1 MEYDDLI
8 QELNTWKYDE
18 KMCREYYFME
28 KTPEKISDFGK
39 RYSEH
44 KQETEWLREPEL
56 LNKYS
61 REDEFISEKYNV
73 SLVKHPR
80 YFPIFY
86 HEHDFFEIIYVL
98 SGTCTNSFLDSTEE
112 LTDGDLCLI
121 APNVKH
127 GILAVKDDSIIL
139 NILIRRST
147 FMDIFYNTVRDKT
160 QISSFFVGNLY
171 SRERIRYL
179 IFHTERDVVIRN
191 YILDMYREQK
201 TSDSFS
207 DRIICSILTLFFVEL
222 TRRHGKNVSIPDN
235 RRERTEQESEMLAYM
250 MGNCSTVTLNELAE
264 EFHFSVPYCSKL
276 IKSISGKTFS
286 NLLTEIRLQH
296 GEQLLLC
303 SQLSVEDISDR
314 VGYKNP
320 ESFIRA
326 FRRLYNDTPS
336 QYRRKNK

>member
-1 MEYDDLI
+1 MKYDDLI
-8 QELNTWKYDE
+8 QELNTWEYDE
-18 KMCREYYFME
+18 KIYREYYFME
-28 KTPEKISDFGK
+28 KTAEKIEKFKACHSD
-39 RYSEH
+39 H
-44 KQETEWLREPEL
+44 KQETEWLLQPEL
-56 LNKYS
+56 MNEHA
-61 REDEFISEKYNV
+61 REEQFISEKYNV
-73 SLVKHPR
+73 SLIKHPR
-80 YFPIFY
+80 YLPLFY

-98 SGTCTNSFLDSTEE
+98 SGTCTNSFQDSTEK
-112 LTDGDLCLI
+112 LTAGDLCLI
-121 APNVKH
+121 APNVRH
-127 GILAVKDDSIIL
+127 GILAVEDDSIIL

-171 SRERIRYL
+171 AREKIRYL
-179 IFHTERDVVIRN
+179 LFHTKNDTVIRN

-222 TRRHGKNVSIPDN
+222 TRRHGKNVSIPDG
-235 RRERTEQESEMLAYM
+235 RRERTEQESQMLAYM
-250 MGNCSTVTLNELAE
+250 MSNCSTVTLNELAE

-286 NLLTEIRLQH
+286 NLLTEIRLQQ
-296 GEQLLLC
+296 GEQLLLY

>member
-1 MEYDDLI
+1 MKCDDLI
-8 QELNTWKYDE
+8 QELNTWEYDE
-18 KMCREYYFME
+18 KIYREYYFMK
-28 KTPEKISDFGK
+28 KTPEKVKDFVKSHSDHELEVG
-39 RYSEH
+39 
-44 KQETEWLREPEL
+44 WVLNPEL
-56 LNKYS
+56 LNQHAG
-61 REDEFISEKYNV
+61 EDEFISEKYNV

-80 YFPIFY
+80 YLPVFY

-98 SGTCTNSFLDSTEE
+98 SGTCTNSFRDSTEK
-112 LTDGDLCLI
+112 LTAGDLCLI
-121 APNVKH
+121 APDVRH
-127 GILAVKDDSIIL
+127 GILAVEDDSVIL

-160 QISSFFVGNLY
+160 QISGFFVGNLY
-171 SRERIRYL
+171 SREKIRYL
-179 IFHTERDVVIRN
+179 LFRTKNDTVIRN
-191 YILDMYREQK
+191 YILDIYREQK

-296 GEQLLLC
+296 GEQLLLS

>member
-1 MEYDDLI
+1 M
-8 QELNTWKYDE
+8 
-18 KMCREYYFME
+18 
-28 KTPEKISDFGK
+28 
-39 RYSEH
+39 
-44 KQETEWLREPEL
+44 
-56 LNKYS
+56 
-61 REDEFISEKYNV
+61 

-80 YFPIFY
+80 YFPLFY

-98 SGTCTNSFLDSTEE
+98 SGTCTNSFRDSTEK
-112 LTDGDLCLI
+112 LTAGDLCLI
-121 APNVKH
+121 APDVRH
-127 GILAVKDDSIIL
+127 GILAVEDDSVIL
-139 NILIRRST
+139 NTLIRRST

-160 QISSFFVGNLY
+160 QISGFFVGNLY
-171 SRERIRYL
+171 SREKIRYL
-179 IFHTERDVVIRN
+179 LFRTKNDAVIRN

-235 RRERTEQESEMLAYM
+235 RRKRTEQESEMLAYM